1 MVCSGQARK
10 PPAQALGRKKA
21 SAVLLETSPGN
32 SMMGDRDGQ
41 GGARREKRFGLGRSI
56 APKLE
61 DAEELGPHAPSA
73 MAGGRDIAR
82 E

>member
-1 MVCSGQARK
+1 VVCSGQARK
-10 PPAQALGRKKA
+10 PPAQTPGPKKA
-21 SAVLLETSPGN
+21 PAALLETSPGN

-61 DAEELGPHAPSA
+61 DAEELGPRSPSA
-73 MAGGRDIAR
+73 MAGGRDVAR